1 MQYKGI
7 EYQVVQSIDRR
18 LMWSFQLS
26 ARSKAAHGYCS
37 TREQAMVDVKRAID
51 TKLKRREQNQG
62 DRKKA
67 AFGAVP

>member
-26 ARSKAAHGYCS
+26 RRSKAAHGYS
-37 TREQAMVDVKRAID
+37 PTRQQAIVDVKCAID
-51 TKLKRREQNQG
+51 IGLKRHETES
-62 DRKKA
+62 RKSEEN
-67 AFGAVP
+67 